1 MTQIC
6 EPSEIHALTGWA
18 AVCVLFFA
26 EDSTPGRLK
35 CNQNSYPLNGFKAL
49 EFKQLTRM
57 IDWRDKLHPCKN
69 WVWYIVVAEFFSFS
83 IWLEKSTTPLP
94 QG

>member
-6 EPSEIHALTGWA
+6 DPSEIHALTGWA
-18 AVCVLFFA
+18 AVYVLFFA

-49 EFKQLTRM
+49 GFKQLTRM
-57 IDWRDKLHPCKN
+57 IDWRDKLHPCKS
-69 WVWYIVVAEFFSFS
+69 WVWYITSS
-83 IWLEKSTTPLP
+83 
-94 QG
+94 G

>member
-6 EPSEIHALTGWA
+6 EPNEIHALTGWA
-18 AVCVLFFA
+18 AVYVLFFA

-49 EFKQLTRM
+49 GFKQLTRM
-57 IDWRDKLHPCKN
+57 IDWRDELHPCKN
-69 WVWYIVVAEFFSFS
+69 WVWYITSS
-83 IWLEKSTTPLP
+83 
-94 QG
+94 G